1 MAFAKLNN
9 KSNKI
14 THEID
19 ENTKLFFLAGPI
31 FVELLLNILIHN
43 ADTVMLG
50 RFSPVAVG
58 AVGNANQIMFL
69 FIVMFNV
76 IATATNVIV
85 AQYLGAKQFDKMNQ
99 IYTLSFVVNLVIGIA
114 LSAFLYFIGPFLF
127 KLLKVPEEMMP
138 DCIAYTKIVGSCL
151 FLQAGFNVMVQI
163 LRCNGYTKVGMYIS
177 ICVNLLNILGNWLF
191 LYGPWKFLGLG
202 VKGAAISTSFSRVV
216 ALLAAILIFYILKIG
231 KLSLKTLRPF
241 PFNLLWKELK
251 IGLPTAGE
259 NMAYSLAQTILFS
272 FINPMGA
279 AAVNAKVM
287 AQSLMN
293 LNVAFSNSV
302 AMSTQ
307 IITGHLIGA
316 EKEDAAYRRVM
327 RSLLMTLPV
336 TLVLASTNCF
346 LSPWSLKL
354 FGATPEV
361 IVLAKQ
367 VMMVGIFMEL
377 GRTTNL
383 IVVGSLKAA
392 GDYIFPVVIGM
403 ISMWIIGI
411 SVGYTSGV
419 IFALGAAGVFMGTM
433 ADECIR
439 GIIVVIRWKK
449 GKWRNKSVVER

>member
-1 MAFAKLNN
+1 M
-9 KSNKI
+9 KSKKI
-14 THEID
+14 ID

-31 FVELLLNILIHN
+31 FVELLLNILINN

-50 RFSPVAVG
+50 RFSQIAVG

-85 AQYLGAKQFDKMNQ
+85 AQYLGAKQEDKMNQ
-99 IYTLSFVVNLVIGIA
+99 IYTLSFAVNIVIGIV
-114 LSAFLYFIGPFLF
+114 LSILIVLSSPFLF
-127 KLLKVPEEMMP
+127 RLLKVPEEMMG
-138 DCIAYTKIVGSCL
+138 DCIAYAKIVGSCL

-191 LYGPWKFLGLG
+191 LYGPWKVLGLG
-202 VKGAAISTSFSRVV
+202 VKGAAISTSFSRFV
-216 ALLAAILIFYILKIG
+216 ALTAATIIFYVLKIG

-241 PFNLLWKELK
+241 PFTLLWKELK

-272 FINPMGA
+272 FINPMGS

-302 AMSTQ
+302 AMATQ

-336 TLVLASTNCF
+336 TLILASANCF

-354 FGATPEV
+354 FGATPDV
-361 IVLAKQ
+361 IVIARQ
-367 VMMVGIFMEL
+367 VMMVGIIMEL
-377 GRTTNL
+377 GRTSNL
-383 IVVGSLKAA
+383 IVIGSLKAA

-403 ISMWIIGI
+403 LSMWVIGI
-411 SVGYTSGV
+411 SVGYISGV
-419 IFALGAAGVFMGTM
+419 LFGLGAAGVFMGTM
-433 ADECIR
+433 ADEFLR
-439 GIIVVIRWKK
+439 GIIVIIRWIK
-449 GKWRNKSVVER
+449 GRWRNKSIVER

>member
-1 MAFAKLNN
+1 M
-9 KSNKI
+9 KSKK
-14 THEID
+14 TID
-19 ENTKLFFLAGPI
+19 ENTRLFILAGPI

-85 AQYLGAKQFDKMNQ
+85 AQYLGANQTEKMNQ
-99 IYTLSFVVNLVIGIA
+99 IYTLSFVVNIVIGVV
-114 LSAFLYFIGPFLF
+114 LSAFLVFVGPFLF
-127 KLLKVPEEMMP
+127 RLLKVPEEMMA
-138 DCIAYTKIVGSCL
+138 DCIAYNQIVGSCL

-163 LRCNGYTKVGMYIS
+163 LRCNGHTKVGMYIS

-191 LYGPWKFLGLG
+191 LYGPLKFLGLG
-202 VKGAAISTSFSRVV
+202 VKGAAISTSFSRIV
-216 ALLAAILIFYILKIG
+216 ALTAAISIFYILKIG

-241 PFNLLWKELK
+241 PFALLWKELK

-259 NMAYSLAQTILFS
+259 NLAYSLAQTILFS

-302 AMSTQ
+302 AMATQ
-307 IITGHLIGA
+307 IVTGHLIGA

-327 RSLLMTLPV
+327 RSLFITLPV

-354 FGATPEV
+354 FGATPDV
-361 IVLAKQ
+361 IVIARQ
-367 VMMVGIFMEL
+367 VMLVGIIMEL

-383 IVVGSLKAA
+383 IVIGSLKAA

-403 ISMWIIGI
+403 LSMWLVGI
-411 SVGYTSGV
+411 TVGYTSGV
-419 IFALGAAGVFMGTM
+419 LLGLGAAGVFMGTM
-433 ADECIR
+433 ADEFLR
-439 GIIVVIRWKK
+439 GIIVIIRWVK
-449 GKWRNKSVVER
+449 GSWRNKSVVEK